1 MRHSFLV
8 FVILIFSFP
17 LLSGQ
22 GFVMGK
28 VTDRNTSEPLQGVY
42 VMYGQGTGTLT
53 NADGSYLLKA
63 DNSDIRITF
72 RFIGYREIEK
82 ELHIEDGDTILL
94 NVYLDTE
101 LKEIGQIVVSA
112 NKTEQKVAE
121 LTVSMDLLK
130 SVDFSKNH
138 ITNTEELINKTPGI
152 EVLDGQASIRGGT
165 GFSYGVGSRVL
176 ALIDGLPVLSPDAG
190 NIKWQFLPLEN
201 ISQIEIIKGASS
213 VLYGSSALNG
223 IINFR
228 TASAS
233 SKPDTRFFAETG
245 VYGNPRNRNWK
256 WWNSPRMF
264 SDISFSHLSKVGNND
279 VGLGLNLS
287 YDNGYRKFNDEALGR
302 VSLRLKHYNKN
313 IEGLVYGINVN
324 SGYNKK
330 TDFVLWENANSGALK
345 QDTSSVSMLHGS
357 FVAIDPYI
365 TLDKKGP
372 MKHDLKLRFQSAVN
386 RFPVRTN
393 NNSNATS
400 LYGEYQFDYRFGD
413 FLSVIAGVAANN
425 SIISSNLYGDLNGFN
440 LAGFTQLEA
449 SPSSRIKIVGGIRVE
464 HNSLDNI
471 NDKIVPIFR
480 TGINWKVAEYT
491 YLRGS
496 YGQGYRYPSVAE
508 KFAATTLGTVRIFPN
523 PEISSETGWNAE
535 AGVKQGLRLGEFTGQ
550 ADLSIFISRN
560 KNLIEYIFGYYPDLQ
575 TGAYGFGF
583 QASNLEQSR
592 IYGYELEFALNR
604 HLGKINSTLS
614 GGYTYIVPEE
624 FNPLSGKSTGN
635 YLKYR
640 RKHSLKLSGA
650 LNSKKIAAGLD
661 LYYKSRI
668 LNIDDV
674 FLNEMTREEILPGF
688 YDYWLNNNK
697 GYFLLDGNIGYNIS
711 EKFSL
716 SLAVKNITN
725 KEYMGRPGDIQPQR
739 NYSLRLTGN
748 F

>member
-1 MRHSFLV
+1 MRHFLLFIFLICSFQLV
-8 FVILIFSFP
+8 
-17 LLSGQ
+17 SGQ
-22 GFVMGK
+22 GYVIGK
-28 VTDRNTSEPLQGVY
+28 VTDHDTSEPLQGVY
-42 VMYGQGTGTLT
+42 VMYGKGEGTLT
-53 NADGSYLLKA
+53 DIEGSYKLKA
-63 DNSDIRITF
+63 DISNLTITF
-72 RFIGYREIEK
+72 RFIGYREAVR
-82 ELHIEDGDTILL
+82 ELHIQNDDTVHL
-94 NVYLDTE
+94 NVALETE

-112 NKTEQKVAE
+112 NKSEQKIAE

-228 TASAS
+228 TAAAS

-245 VYGNPRNRNWK
+245 LYGNPRNMKWK

-264 SDISFSHLSKVGNND
+264 SDISFSHLSKEGNND
-279 VGLGLNLS
+279 VGIGINLS
-287 YDNGYRKFNDEALGR
+287 NDNGYRKYNDEALGR
-302 VSLRLKHYNKN
+302 VSLRLKHYNQN
-313 IEGLVYGINVN
+313 VAGLVFGVNVN

-330 TDFVLWENANSGALK
+330 TDFVLWENADSGALK
-345 QDTSSVSMLHGS
+345 QDTSSISTLNGS
-357 FVAIDPYI
+357 FIAIDPYI
-365 TLDKKGP
+365 SLDNKGP
-372 MKHDLKLRFQSAVN
+372 VKHDLKLRFQSDMN
-386 RFPVRTN
+386 RFPVRRN
-393 NNSNATS
+393 NNSDAIS
-400 LYGEYQFDYRFGD
+400 LYGEYQLGYRFAD
-413 FLSVIAGVAANN
+413 FLNVIAGMAANK
-425 SIISSNLYGDLNGFN
+425 SIISSNLYGDHNGFN
-440 LAGFTQLEA
+440 LSGFTQVEG
-449 SPSSRIKIVGGIRVE
+449 SPTPKIKIVAGVRVE

-471 NDKIVPIFR
+471 NDRIVPIFR
-480 TGINWKVAEYT
+480 TGINWQVAEYT
-491 YLRGS
+491 WLRGS

-523 PEISSETGWNAE
+523 PGISSETGWNAE
-535 AGVKQGLRLGEFTGQ
+535 AGVKQGLRLGEITGQ

-560 KNLIEYIFGYYPDLQ
+560 MNLIEYIFGYYPDLQ
-575 TGAYGFGF
+575 TGKYDFGF
-583 QASNLEQSR
+583 QATNLEQSR

-604 HLGKINSTLS
+604 QIGKMNSTLS
-614 GGYTYIVPEE
+614 GGYTFIIPEE
-624 FNPLSGKSTGN
+624 FNPYTSRSTGN

-640 RKHSLKLSGA
+640 RKHSLKLSGTVS
-650 LNSKKIAAGLD
+650 NKKLAAGLD

-674 FLNEMTREEILPGF
+674 FLNEMTREKILPGF
-688 YDYWLNNNK
+688 YDYWLKDNK
-697 GYFLLDGNIGYNIS
+697 GYVLLDGNLAYNIS

-716 SLAVKNITN
+716 SLAVKNLTN